1 MMLLHAGCTVPVG
14 QLAEAVWDTEQPHNP
29 RRAVQ
34 LHITRLRKMLAS
46 MTGGDVI
53 VTGADGYRVDVRPDQ
68 IDLGRF
74 QRRLERAE
82 QAAKR
87 EDLDGEARALAEALA
102 QWRGEPLAGIPS
114 ELLEREVVPRLRE
127 QWLQT
132 VERRVEV
139 ELRRGRYAELIGELR
154 VLTAQYPLRESLWA
168 LLMRALF
175 GSGRRADAL
184 DAYHTVRRRLAD
196 ELGIEPGEELQT
208 IHGLVLMGRS
218 QSADEGPALLPPVPR
233 QLPLD
238 VSGFVGRAVELA
250 SLDELLAD
258 HPGSPAALT
267 VGVIAGIAGVG
278 KTTLAVHWA
287 RRVADHFPDGQLW
300 VSLRCHDPS
309 TAVSP
314 DRALTSFLRALGV
327 PEAGVPADADDR
339 ASLYRS
345 LMDGRRMLIILDDVV
360 SPQQA
365 RPLLPGA
372 PGSLVLIT
380 SRNQLSGLVAAEA
393 AHPLVLDPLTRDEA
407 HELLV
412 ARLGADRISAEPAA
426 AAEIVRH
433 CAGLPLAL
441 TIAASSLAANPR
453 RGLPDL
459 ATEVTTRRC
468 TRQPAASNSQA
479 GGEALTGSSTTKHG
493 PAHVS
498 QHKIM
503 DDLPAPR
510 NKPSSGGFLV

>member
-184 DAYHTVRRRLAD
+184 DAYHSARRRLAD

-208 IHGLVLMGRS
+208 MHGLVLMGRS

-238 VSGFVGRAVELA
+238 VPGFVGRAVELA
-250 SLDELLAD
+250 GLDELLAD

-300 VSLRCHDPS
+300 ASLRCHDPS

-380 SRNQLSGLVAAEA
+380 SRSHLSGLVAAEA
-393 AHPLVLDPLTRDEA
+393 ARPLVLDPLTREEA

-441 TIAASSLAANPR
+441 TIAASSLAANP
-453 RGLPDL
+453 
-459 ATEVTTRRC
+459 
-468 TRQPAASNSQA
+468 PAGAA
-479 GGEALTGSSTTKHG
+479 
-493 PAHVS
+493 
-498 QHKIM
+498 
-503 DDLPAPR
+503 
-510 NKPSSGGFLV
+510 